1 MNRIA
6 NRNGLCLTAGVIFSM
21 LAGCSTPAPQFT
33 DSEWISHSATGR
45 GNYERGDTRRAADAY
60 AKAAR
65 RARALDDADALA
77 VTAVN
82 RAVCLLAED
91 QAAEAQRGVAEAL
104 ADPRVSPS
112 RRAELGILA
121 SRIDL
126 ALDQP
131 EQAKQSAM
139 DVLQMDVP
147 PAVKAQAL
155 LARSAAELAL
165 GETAQAAETLAKG
178 LPAKAWK
185 QLPAVFRADRA
196 VQQADL
202 AAAND
207 SAKEAAAYQTA
218 AADLYRQADRL
229 SEMAEALAAAGRQNR
244 ASGQLPA
251 ACDQL
256 YRAARSLW
264 AQGAEEEAAA
274 VLAEGIACAEELQDK
289 AVGLRMAE
297 LGVTFKSGT
306 RLAE

>member
-1 MNRIA
+1 MNPIIKMS
-6 NRNGLCLTAGVIFSM
+6 GLCLMAGMALLIMS
-21 LAGCSTPAPQFT
+21 GCSTPMPQFT

-45 GNYERGDTRRAADAY
+45 GSYERGDMRRAADAY
-60 AKAAR
+60 AKAAN

-91 QAAEAQRGVAEAL
+91 QAVEAQRGVTEAL
-104 ADPRVSPS
+104 ADSRVSPD

-121 SRIDL
+121 SRIEL

-131 EQAKQSAM
+131 DQAKQSATEI
-139 DVLQMDVP
+139 LQMDLK

-155 LARSAAELAL
+155 LAKSAAELAL
-165 GETAQAAETLAKG
+165 GETAQAAETLSKG
-178 LPAKAWK
+178 LSPKAWK
-185 QLPAVFRADRA
+185 QLPAVFQADRA
-196 VQQADL
+196 VLRADL
-202 AAAND
+202 AVANELSKD
-207 SAKEAAAYQTA
+207 AVAYQSS

-229 SEMAEALAAAGRQNR
+229 TEMAEALAEAGRLNR
-244 ASGQLPA
+244 ASGDLSA

-264 AQGAEEEAAA
+264 AQGAEEAAA
-274 VLAEGIACAEELQDK
+274 GVLAEGIACAEELQDE

-297 LGVTFKSGT
+297 LGVTFKRES
-306 RLAE
+306 RPAE

>member
-1 MNRIA
+1 MKA
-6 NRNGLCLTAGVIFSM
+6 LVKNGIGWLCAGIVLGS

-45 GNYERGDTRRAADAY
+45 ANYERGDTRRAADAY

-82 RAVCLLAED
+82 RAVCLLAEE
-91 QAAEAQRGVAEAL
+91 QAVEAQRSVAEAL
-104 ADPRVSPS
+104 ADPRVSTA

-131 EQAKQSAM
+131 EQAKQSAR
-139 DVLQMDVP
+139 DVLQMELT

-165 GETAQAAETLAKG
+165 GETAQAADTLSKG

-196 VQQADL
+196 VRLADL
-202 AAAND
+202 AVAND
-207 SAKEAAAYQTA
+207 SAQEAAAYQTT

-264 AQGAEEEAAA
+264 AQGEEEEAMG
-274 VLAEGIACAEELQDK
+274 VLAEGITCAEELQDP

-297 LGVTFKSGT
+297 LGVTFKKET